1 MLRGSKGNKFRD
13 ILQLYVKR
21 FLMEVGQDTYKSHST
36 GHPYGELDLMLM
48 VILGE
53 CLKGLACKPWP
64 FIAI

>member
-1 MLRGSKGNKFRD
+1 
-13 ILQLYVKR
+13 
-21 FLMEVGQDTYKSHST
+21 MEVGQETYKSHST